1 MRSYERFLKYITYST
16 ASSETSGV
24 TPSTDGQ
31 LVLAKA
37 LNDELLSMGIES
49 TYNDLGYVYAV
60 IPATKGC
67 ENVPAIGFIAHM
79 DTSPEFS
86 GEGVKAQLIEN
97 YDGTDVIL
105 GESGRILKVSDFP
118 HLTSLKGQT
127 LITTDGTTLLGGDD
141 KAGIAEIITMAEILL
156 KNNLPHG
163 KICIG
168 FTPDEEIGEGAD
180 HFEVPLF
187 GADFGYTVD
196 GGGVGGVEYEN
207 FNASG
212 ATVKI
217 KGFSVHP
224 GSSKNTMIN
233 ASLVAMEFNSML
245 PACDTPRNTE
255 GYQGFFHLTDM
266 KGETS
271 EATLSYIVRDH
282 DAHNF
287 EIRNETLRHITAL
300 LNEKYGEGTV
310 TLEIKEQYRNMAEMV
325 RPHYHIVET
334 AIKAAENVGV
344 TPEVYPIRGGT
355 DGARLSF
362 MGLPCPNLGTGAYAG
377 HGPYEHATVEGM
389 DKCVEILLEIVRI
402 YTEK

>member
-60 IPATKGC
+60 IPATKGY

-97 YDGTDVIL
+97 YDGTDVVL
-105 GESGRILKVSDFP
+105 GTSGRVLKVSDFP

-163 KICIG
+163 KI
-168 FTPDEEIGEGAD
+168 
-180 HFEVPLF
+180 
-187 GADFGYTVD
+187 
-196 GGGVGGVEYEN
+196 
-207 FNASG
+207 
-212 ATVKI
+212 
-217 KGFSVHP
+217 
-224 GSSKNTMIN
+224 
-233 ASLVAMEFNSML
+233 
-245 PACDTPRNTE
+245 
-255 GYQGFFHLTDM
+255 
-266 KGETS
+266 
-271 EATLSYIVRDH
+271 
-282 DAHNF
+282 
-287 EIRNETLRHITAL
+287 
-300 LNEKYGEGTV
+300 
-310 TLEIKEQYRNMAEMV
+310 
-325 RPHYHIVET
+325 
-334 AIKAAENVGV
+334 
-344 TPEVYPIRGGT
+344 
-355 DGARLSF
+355 
-362 MGLPCPNLGTGAYAG
+362 
-377 HGPYEHATVEGM
+377 
-389 DKCVEILLEIVRI
+389 
-402 YTEK
+402 